1 MNYQDTISYMYQQ
14 LPMFQRIG
22 ATAMK
27 HKLDNIR
34 ELCQYLG
41 SPQDQFKSVHIAGT
55 NGKGSTTHILAS
67 MLQEAGYK
75 VGMYTSPHYK
85 DFRERIKINGTYI
98 SETAVVE
105 FVAKNKTL
113 FENLQPSFFE
123 ITVALAFQYFATQ
136 KVDIAIIETGL
147 GGRLDS
153 TNIITPLLSIIT
165 NIGYD
170 HQDLLGDTLPEIAT
184 EKAGIIKA
192 NIPVIIGEYHSET
205 FPVFEDRA
213 KMLNAPLQL
222 VSEHLNIELI
232 EHTENNAIYHV
243 SDQHGESVYPNLKL
257 DLLGKYQIHN
267 LGNALLAAKK
277 LNEENF
283 TITKENIYTACAN
296 VTKLSRM
303 LGRWQVLQQKPFVV
317 CDSAHNKHGLQYVLP
332 ALEARNA
339 RQLHVVLGVVKDKKV
354 DEILPLFPKSAKY
367 YFCKANIPRGL
378 NAEILREKAALFEL
392 TGTAYK
398 SVQDAYQGALGDAH
412 TEDCIFVG
420 GSIFVVAEVI

>member
-136 KVDIAIIETGL
+136 KVDIAIIETVFVW
-147 GGRLDS
+147 
-153 TNIITPLLSIIT
+153 LSFCGT
-165 NIGYD
+165 RKG
-170 HQDLLGDTLPEIAT
+170 EI
-184 EKAGIIKA
+184 
-192 NIPVIIGEYHSET
+192 YW
-205 FPVFEDRA
+205 ED
-213 KMLNAPLQL
+213 
-222 VSEHLNIELI
+222 
-232 EHTENNAIYHV
+232 
-243 SDQHGESVYPNLKL
+243 
-257 DLLGKYQIHN
+257 
-267 LGNALLAAKK
+267 
-277 LNEENF
+277 
-283 TITKENIYTACAN
+283 
-296 VTKLSRM
+296 
-303 LGRWQVLQQKPFVV
+303 
-317 CDSAHNKHGLQYVLP
+317 
-332 ALEARNA
+332 
-339 RQLHVVLGVVKDKKV
+339 
-354 DEILPLFPKSAKY
+354 
-367 YFCKANIPRGL
+367 
-378 NAEILREKAALFEL
+378 
-392 TGTAYK
+392 
-398 SVQDAYQGALGDAH
+398 
-412 TEDCIFVG
+412 
-420 GSIFVVAEVI
+420 